1 MQEMG
6 RRGWKSTEEG
16 KHRENGGKSALEHFC
31 SEWMKKQIDALY
43 SRNRPAGPTQIHHMC
58 LQTVPCSPGDPMAK
72 GWGRAGEWVR
82 EQEGEME
89 GRDGWRWG
97 GERGRLHY
105 ETWYKEWK
113 Y

>member
-6 RRGWKSTEEG
+6 RRGWESTEEG
-16 KHRENGGKSALEHFC
+16 KHRENGGKSALERFC

-43 SRNRPAGPTQIHHMC
+43 SKNRQAGPTQTHHMC

-72 GWGRAGEWVR
+72 GWGRAVEWVC

-97 GERGRLHY
+97 GRKR
-105 ETWYKEWK
+105 ETALRNLV
-113 Y
+113 